1 MQEILIL
8 GHGYV
13 GSALASRL
21 PHALFTSSSLE
32 KAKSNAGIYFNLN
45 DRDSWKSLPEVNT
58 VIWTFAA
65 TPLDLVKEFYQD
77 RLQHC
82 ENLLV
87 YASTSCYQ
95 LSGEEDLVT
104 EEYPLSYVKPRVAGE
119 EYLRKHNAAI
129 LVLSGIYGPERQ
141 PINWLR
147 KGLIRS
153 LQKTVN
159 LIHRD
164 DIVDITCYLLE
175 ENSVPYGERLNI
187 SDGRPRRWLEI
198 ADYYAIQIEDVT
210 GDNKQ
215 GSKSV
220 SNEKLRQL
228 LPNSFEFQKLF

>member
-1 MQEILIL
+1 MQKILIL

-21 PHALFTSSSLE
+21 PQAMYTSSSPE
-32 KAKSNAGIYFNLN
+32 KANNTAGIYFNLN
-45 DRDSWKSLPEVNT
+45 DRDSWNNLPDVNT

-65 TPLDLVKEFYQD
+65 TPLELVEEFYQSN
-77 RLQHC
+77 LQHC

-104 EEYPLSYVKPRVAGE
+104 EDYPLSYTKPRVAGE

-141 PINWLR
+141 PVNWLH

-153 LQKTVN
+153 LEKTVN

-164 DIVDITCYLLE
+164 DIVDITCYLLL
-175 ENSVPYGERLNI
+175 ENCVPYGKRLNI
-187 SDGRPRRWLEI
+187 SDGMPKRWSEI
-198 ADYYAIQIEDVT
+198 ADHYAIQSEHATGEDKK
-210 GDNKQ
+210 GNKL
-215 GSKSV
+215 V
-220 SNEKLRQL
+220 SNEKLRLL
-228 LPNSFEFQKLF
+228 LPKRFEFRKLF

>member
-13 GSALASRL
+13 GAALASRL
-21 PHALFTSSSLE
+21 PDALYTSSSLE
-32 KAKSNAGIYFNLN
+32 KAKSNVGIYFNLN
-45 DRDSWKSLPEVNT
+45 DRDSWKNPPIAKT

-65 TPLDLVKEFYQD
+65 VPLDLVEEFYLD

-95 LSGEEDLVT
+95 VFGDQDLVT
-104 EEYPLSYVKPRVAGE
+104 EEYPLSYAKPRVAGE
-119 EYLRKHNAAI
+119 EYLREHNAAI

-141 PINWLR
+141 PDNWLR

-153 LQKTVN
+153 LEKIVN

-164 DIVDITCYLLE
+164 DIVDITCYLLT
-175 ENSVPYGERLNI
+175 ENCVPHGERLNL
-187 SDGRPRRWLEI
+187 SDGMPRLWSEI
-198 ADYYAIQIEDVT
+198 ADYYAIHIEDAI
-210 GDNKQ
+210 GDNKRC
-215 GSKSV
+215 SKSV

-228 LPNSFEFQKLF
+228 LPNSFEFRKLF

>member
-21 PHALFTSSSLE
+21 PHALVTSSSLE

-45 DRDSWKSLPEVNT
+45 NRNSWKNLPPVNT

-65 TPLDLVKEFYQD
+65 TPLDLVEEFYQD
-77 RLQHC
+77 RLQYY

-87 YASTSCYQ
+87 YASTSCYKF
-95 LSGEEDLVT
+95 SGEEDLVT

-119 EYLRKHNAAI
+119 EYLRRYNAAI

-141 PINWLR
+141 PVNWLR

-175 ENSVPYGERLNI
+175 ENYVPYGERLNI
-187 SDGRPRRWLEI
+187 SDGMPLRWSEI
-198 ADYYAIQIEDVT
+198 ADYYAIQSDDT
-210 GDNKQ
+210 GKDNKQ
-215 GSKSV
+215 TSKSV
-220 SNEKLRQL
+220 SNEKLCQL
-228 LPNSFEFQKLF
+228 LPDNFEFRKLF

>member
-21 PHALFTSSSLE
+21 PRALFTSSSLE

-45 DRDSWKSLPEVNT
+45 DRNSWINLPPVNT

-77 RLQHC
+77 RLQFC

-104 EEYPLSYVKPRVAGE
+104 EEYPLSYVKPRVVGE

-129 LVLSGIYGPERQ
+129 LVLSGIYGPERR
-141 PINWLR
+141 PVNWLR

-153 LQKTVN
+153 FKKIVN

-175 ENSVPYGERLNI
+175 ENCVPYGDRLNI
-187 SDGRPRRWLEI
+187 SDGVPRRWSEI
-198 ADYYAIQIEDVT
+198 ADYYAIQSPDT
-210 GDNKQ
+210 GEDNKQ
-215 GSKSV
+215 FGKSIC
-220 SNEKLRQL
+220 NEKLHQL
-228 LPNSFEFQKLF
+228 LPDNFEFRKLF